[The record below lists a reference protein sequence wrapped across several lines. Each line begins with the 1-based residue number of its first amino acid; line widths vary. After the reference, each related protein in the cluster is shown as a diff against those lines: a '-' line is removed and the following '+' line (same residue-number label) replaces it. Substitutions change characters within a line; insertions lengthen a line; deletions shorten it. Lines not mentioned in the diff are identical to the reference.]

1 MMAKPVS
8 HRAPEFIQG
17 NLEYQ
22 VIALGIPRGG
32 FVDDRPR
39 LPGEVEDQV
48 VKLFKP
54 KLSAEVEAKCR
65 ARLRLI
71 FATIAE
77 ADVAREVYRSRR
89 KSRGEASVQ
98 PLNAKRKEKAITL
111 AGRCLASQV
120 QQYRQL
126 RERPSRTREETLLL
140 MEGLTRDIGVSGALK
155 AVLPMNWRWHPGWYR
170 NEQSLELT

>member
-22 VIALGIPRGG
+22 VIALGIPSGG

-39 LPGEVEDQV
+39 LPGEIEDQV

-54 KLSAEVEAKCR
+54 KLSAEMEAKCR

-77 ADVAREVYRSRR
+77 ADVAREVYRSRSKSQGRGFDPVAQR
-89 KSRGEASVQ
+89 KATSEGHHPRREAPGKPSEAISSTPRMAQSNSGRDPAVHGGSVSRCRRGGCAEVCFADELEVASGLV
-98 PLNAKRKEKAITL
+98 
-111 AGRCLASQV
+111 SQ
-120 QQYRQL
+120 
-126 RERPSRTREETLLL
+126 RTE
-140 MEGLTRDIGVSGALK
+140 S
-155 AVLPMNWRWHPGWYR
+155 
-170 NEQSLELT
+170 

>member
-1 MMAKPVS
+1 MMAQPVL
-8 HRAPEFIQG
+8 HRAPEQIRG

-77 ADVAREVYRSRR
+77 ADVAREVYRARS
-89 KSRGEASVQ
+89 KSRDEASVQ
-98 PLNAKRKEKAITL
+98 SLNVKRQAKAITL
-111 AGRCLASQV
+111 AGRRLASQAKR
-120 QQYRQL
+120 YRQL
-126 RERPSRTREETLLL
+126 RERPSRTREETLLF
-140 MEGLTRDIGVSGALK
+140 MEGLSQDIGVAGALRS
-155 AVLPMNWRWHPGWYR
+155 VVPLNWRWRPGWES
-170 NEQSLELT
+170 NEQRLG